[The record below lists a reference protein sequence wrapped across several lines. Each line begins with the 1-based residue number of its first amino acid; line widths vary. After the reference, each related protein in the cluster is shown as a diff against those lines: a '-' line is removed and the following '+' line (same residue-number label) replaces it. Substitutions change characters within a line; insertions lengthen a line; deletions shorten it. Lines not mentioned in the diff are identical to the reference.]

1 MIHRNLTLF
10 KWDNFLGGLW
20 PLSTLSIVY
29 FEQITGSYALAMSVF
44 SLSSL
49 MTTIMEIPISVF
61 SDKMGRRKA
70 LLCSP
75 ILVFLTFLLWACA
88 GQFSCSWLLFFGALC
103 WGTSM
108 AVASG
113 TLDALVY
120 ETMEELKKQG
130 DFNIQY
136 AKNGG
141 WNQIGLAFSAISAS
155 IITYFFSIQVLAW
168 ISVFPALLH
177 IFIVYL
183 FVEPQKRKN
192 NQRVSSYKHFLIAFR
207 RLRRNKKLRFFAVIN
222 LIDNAFGMA
231 SFRFESAYYQLFV
244 SDWLINIARFLKQ
257 ICGMIS
263 FFIVPY
269 IRKIGMVKL
278 FFGSMF
284 GNIFVRALGVA
295 LSNVLTPFIMSMVN
309 LFYGTARTANAD
321 IMQQEFSPN
330 QRATMHSI
338 ISFLSGILLAI
349 VMVFLGYIGD
359 VYGPTTAIIIAIIVK
374 LSTMIVSLCLLKKV
388 YKNA

>member
-1 MIHRNLTLF
+1 
-10 KWDNFLGGLW
+10 
-20 PLSTLSIVY
+20 
-29 FEQITGSYALAMSVF
+29 
-44 SLSSL
+44 
-49 MTTIMEIPISVF
+49 
-61 SDKMGRRKA
+61 
-70 LLCSP
+70 
-75 ILVFLTFLLWACA
+75 
-88 GQFSCSWLLFFGALC
+88 
-103 WGTSM
+103 
-108 AVASG
+108 
-113 TLDALVY
+113 
-120 ETMEELKKQG
+120 
-130 DFNIQY
+130 
-136 AKNGG
+136 
-141 WNQIGLAFSAISAS
+141 
-155 IITYFFSIQVLAW
+155 
-168 ISVFPALLH
+168 
-177 IFIVYL
+177 
-183 FVEPQKRKN
+183 
-192 NQRVSSYKHFLIAFR
+192 
-207 RLRRNKKLRFFAVIN
+207 
-222 LIDNAFGMA
+222 MA

-278 FFGSMF
+278 FFGSML
-284 GNIFVRALGVA
+284 GNIFIRALGVA

-374 LSTMIVSLCLLKKV
+374 LSIMIVSLCLLKKV